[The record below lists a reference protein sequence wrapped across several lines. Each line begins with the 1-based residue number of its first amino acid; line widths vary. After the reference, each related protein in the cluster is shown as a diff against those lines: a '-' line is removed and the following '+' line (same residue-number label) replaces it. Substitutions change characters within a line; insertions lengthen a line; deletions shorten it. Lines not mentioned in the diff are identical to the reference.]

1 MKKTLFLILGAGLF
15 LVLLFWLAMGDNR
28 KRVEVCVTFNGRT
41 ECRTASGSTEA
52 EAQRTAIQN
61 ACALLA
67 SGMTDSIAC
76 DRSAPTRVR
85 ILQ

>member
-1 MKKTLFLILGAGLF
+1 MKKALFIVLGAGLF
-15 LVLLFWLAMGDNR
+15 LALLFWLAMGDNQ

-41 ECRTASGSTEA
+41 ECRTASGPTEG

-76 DRSAPTRVR
+76 DRTAPTRVR
-85 ILQ
+85 ILK